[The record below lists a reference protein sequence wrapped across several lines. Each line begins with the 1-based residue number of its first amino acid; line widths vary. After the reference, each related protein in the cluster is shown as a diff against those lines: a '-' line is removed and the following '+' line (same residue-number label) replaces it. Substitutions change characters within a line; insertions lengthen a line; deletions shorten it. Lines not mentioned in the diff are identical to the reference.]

1 MAMAQNATAITGK
14 VQAVLASK
22 ANFRLLR
29 IESAGKRITVKGFQP
44 LCTLKVGDDV
54 RLTGK
59 WEKHAQYGDQ
69 FAANDAAVI
78 VPTGVEG
85 LSRWLSDTGLPGLP
99 LTLSRQLV
107 AAFGDDTVGQI
118 IARAPM
124 ARSLLGGHLEAA
136 VEALL
141 PREAETRFGKALS
154 QYDIS
159 PALRQRIYA
168 KYGMDSLTAVR
179 SEPYRLV
186 ASVSGF
192 PFHTADLIA
201 RNQPDYKPGS
211 EAQIVAAVCATL
223 DRFAQDGHTA
233 MDDEAIAQ
241 GVAELI
247 GLPAW
252 KVEEAVYNLDSPA
265 VAAVQVRGR
274 SGRALTSM
282 LRAETRIAEAV
293 LDKMEERAPF
303 DIATATAAVEQACLV
318 LKAKLNEQQR
328 KAAITALTSP
338 LSILTGGPGTGKT
351 HTLKVVT
358 LAWRLACD
366 ARREGMEKRR
376 IELAAPTGKAAQQ
389 MTRSTKMPAQT
400 LHRLLNVNAVT
411 GVFAVNQDDPIKAGL
426 LVADEFTMTDTLLT
440 EATVDAWGTAA
451 VMLTGDVDQIASVG
465 AGRVFGDLID
475 SGVVPVTRLT
485 EIHRQ
490 AKGSAIAVGAA
501 AIREG
506 KQPRTGAIGS
516 SDLVMME
523 SDDPDWIAAKTLELA
538 HQFRD
543 RDVQVLCPGHKS
555 EVGTIALNTALRDRL
570 GLSTG
575 AQARLA
581 GGQLARIGDRV
592 IQNDNDYDR
601 KLFNGDTGIVQNI
614 ETDATGKVSKVTIMF
629 GNVPQVYAA
638 DGLGGVALS
647 YALSIHKSQGSEF
660 DVVIIPVTTQHFGLL
675 RRTLLYTGVT
685 RAKTL
690 CILVGQRRAIE
701 IALRNDDGAERRT
714 LLCNLLKQ
722 MAS

>member
-1 MAMAQNATAITGK
+1 MAMAQNASAITGR

-78 VPTGVEG
+78 VPTGAEG

-99 LTLSRQLV
+99 LQLSRQLV
-107 AAFGDDTVGQI
+107 ATFGDDTVAQI

-141 PREAETRFGKALS
+141 PREAETRFGKTLS

-159 PALRQRIYA
+159 AALRQRIYA
-168 KYGMDSLTAVR
+168 EYGMDSLTAVTND
-179 SEPYRLV
+179 PYRLV
-186 ASVSGF
+186 ASVPGF
-192 PFHTADLIA
+192 PFRTADLIA
-201 RNQPDYKPGS
+201 RNKPGYKPGS
-211 EAQIVAAVCATL
+211 EAQIIAAVCATL
-223 DRFAQDGHTA
+223 ETFGLDGHTA

-241 GVAELI
+241 GVSQLT
-247 GLPAW
+247 GVPAW

-282 LRAETRIAEAV
+282 LRAETRIAEAI
-293 LDKMEERAPF
+293 LDKLEESAPF
-303 DIATATAAVEQACLV
+303 DLETATAAVEQACLV
-318 LKAKLNEQQR
+318 LKAKLNDQQR
-328 KAAITALTSP
+328 KAAIIALTSP

-366 ARREGMEKRR
+366 ARRAGMEKRK

-400 LHRLLNVNAVT
+400 LHRLLNVNATT
-411 GVFAVNQDDPIKAGL
+411 GVFGVNQDDPIKAGL
-426 LVADEFTMTDTLLT
+426 LVADEFTMTDTLLA

-490 AKGSAIAVGAA
+490 SKGSAIAVGAA
-501 AIREG
+501 AVREG
-506 KQPRTGAIGS
+506 KQPRTGQIGS

-601 KLFNGDTGIVQNI
+601 KLFNGDTGIIQNI
-614 ETDATGKVSKVTIMF
+614 ETDATGKVTKVTIMF

-675 RRTLLYTGVT
+675 RRTLLYTGMT

-714 LLCNLLKQ
+714 LLCDLLKQ
-722 MAS
+722 MAA